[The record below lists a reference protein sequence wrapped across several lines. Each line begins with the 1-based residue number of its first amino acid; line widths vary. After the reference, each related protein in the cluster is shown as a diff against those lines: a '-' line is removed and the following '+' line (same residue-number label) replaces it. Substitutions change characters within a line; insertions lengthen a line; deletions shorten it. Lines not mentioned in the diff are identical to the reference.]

1 MTDIPLTGNCGRQ
14 VMNTNQAYEITIR
27 ALPSDIDELGHVN
40 NIIYL
45 HWVQEAAIA
54 HWQALAP
61 EKHQKN
67 ILWVVLRHEID
78 YKSPALKGEEIIART
93 WIGQAKRLSFERNTE
108 IIRKNDRKLLARART
123 VWCPVNAETGKPQRV
138 DQEIRELFSAA
149 DF

>member
-1 MTDIPLTGNCGRQ
+1 
-14 VMNTNQAYEITIR
+14 MNTNQTYEIAIR
-27 ALPSDIDELGHVN
+27 VLPSDIDEMGHVN

-78 YKSPALKGEEIIART
+78 YKSPALEGEEIIART

-108 IIRKNDRKLLARART
+108 ILRKNDRKLLARART

-138 DQEIRELFSAA
+138 DQEIRELFSAV
-149 DF
+149 DS